1 MLQKLDEEMPRNF
14 STTEELRDI
23 MRYYSKRG
31 QAEMQEN
38 FYRAVYAA
46 VRRIPA
52 GKVATYGQIAMLA
65 GSPRAS
71 RIVGGALHRNPEPGK
86 TPCHRVVFRDGSLA
100 PGFAF
105 GGPGAQRALLIFDID
120 YDAYNQSAR
129 YITYLL
135 TPATACL
142 ALPLYR
148 QIQKLREYPLAIV
161 AGILTGVAVN
171 ALCVLAVALVFRL
184 GHYDFVTLIPKSV
197 TGAVGMPL
205 AEELGGTGGI
215 TMAAISITGIFGNI
229 LGPQVLRWFHVTD
242 PVAQGVAMGCGSHA
256 FGTVRALEM
265 GEVEGAMGS
274 LSLVITALLTVVIAP
289 FLGNLI

>member
-1 MLQKLDEEMPRNF
+1 MNDYIAF
-14 STTEELRDI
+14 SA
-23 MRYYSKRG
+23 YFG
-31 QAEMQEN
+31 
-38 FYRAVYAA
+38 AA
-46 VRRIPA
+46 LTLIIYVVSFRISDRIGHP
-52 GKVATYGQIAMLA
+52 LA
-65 GSPRAS
+65 
-71 RIVGGALHRNPEPGK
+71 NPI
-86 TPCHRVVFRDGSLA
+86 
-100 PGFAF
+100 
-105 GGPGAQRALLIFDID
+105 LI
-120 YDAYNQSAR
+120 
-129 YITYLL
+129 
-135 TPATACL
+135 CL

-171 ALCVLAVALVFRL
+171 ALCVLAVALVFQL

>member
-1 MLQKLDEEMPRNF
+1 MNDYIAF
-14 STTEELRDI
+14 SA
-23 MRYYSKRG
+23 YFG
-31 QAEMQEN
+31 
-38 FYRAVYAA
+38 AA
-46 VRRIPA
+46 LTLIIYVVSFRISDRIGHP
-52 GKVATYGQIAMLA
+52 LA
-65 GSPRAS
+65 NP
-71 RIVGGALHRNPEPGK
+71 ILICLALLIG
-86 TPCHRVVFRDGSLA
+86 
-100 PGFAF
+100 
-105 GGPGAQRALLIFDID
+105 ALLIFDID

-205 AEELGGTGGI
+205 AEELGLDKKGGC
-215 TMAAISITGIFGNI
+215 I
-229 LGPQVLRWFHVTD
+229 L
-242 PVAQGVAMGCGSHA
+242 A
-256 FGTVRALEM
+256 
-265 GEVEGAMGS
+265 
-274 LSLVITALLTVVIAP
+274 
-289 FLGNLI
+289 

>member
-1 MLQKLDEEMPRNF
+1 MNDYIAF
-14 STTEELRDI
+14 SA
-23 MRYYSKRG
+23 YFG
-31 QAEMQEN
+31 
-38 FYRAVYAA
+38 AA
-46 VRRIPA
+46 LTLIIYVVSFRISDRIGHP
-52 GKVATYGQIAMLA
+52 LA
-65 GSPRAS
+65 NP
-71 RIVGGALHRNPEPGK
+71 IPICLALLIG
-86 TPCHRVVFRDGSLA
+86 
-100 PGFAF
+100 
-105 GGPGAQRALLIFDID
+105 ALLIFDID

-171 ALCVLAVALVFRL
+171 ALCALAVALVFQL

>member
-1 MLQKLDEEMPRNF
+1 MNDYIAF
-14 STTEELRDI
+14 SA
-23 MRYYSKRG
+23 YFG
-31 QAEMQEN
+31 
-38 FYRAVYAA
+38 AA
-46 VRRIPA
+46 LTLIIYVVSFRISDRIGHP
-52 GKVATYGQIAMLA
+52 LA
-65 GSPRAS
+65 NP
-71 RIVGGALHRNPEPGK
+71 ILICLALLIG
-86 TPCHRVVFRDGSLA
+86 
-100 PGFAF
+100 
-105 GGPGAQRALLIFDID
+105 ALLIFDID

-205 AEELGGTGGI
+205 AEELVFRGALLRLLRPLGEHPANLCQTVLFAALHGTLTEKCYALGMGL
-215 TMAAISITGIFGNI
+215 IFGWAAEQTESPAPGVVLHI
-229 LGPQVLRWFHVTD
+229 LNNGLVL
-242 PVAQGVAMGCGSHA
+242 A
-256 FGTVRALEM
+256 RALAERGM
-265 GEVEGAMGS
+265 G
-274 LSLVITALLTVVIAP
+274 
-289 FLGNLI
+289 

>member
-1 MLQKLDEEMPRNF
+1 MNDYIAF
-14 STTEELRDI
+14 SA
-23 MRYYSKRG
+23 YFG
-31 QAEMQEN
+31 
-38 FYRAVYAA
+38 AA
-46 VRRIPA
+46 LTLIIYVVSFRISDRIGHP
-52 GKVATYGQIAMLA
+52 LA
-65 GSPRAS
+65 NP
-71 RIVGGALHRNPEPGK
+71 ILICLALLIG
-86 TPCHRVVFRDGSLA
+86 
-100 PGFAF
+100 
-105 GGPGAQRALLIFDID
+105 ALLIFDID

-161 AGILTGVAVN
+161 AGIMTGVAVN

-242 PVAQGVAMGCGSHA
+242 PVAQGVAMGCDSHA

-289 FLGNLI
+289 FFGNLI

>member
-1 MLQKLDEEMPRNF
+1 MNDYIAFSAYFGVALTLLVYLFACRLGKRLHHPLANPMLLC
-14 STTEELRDI
+14 LI
-23 MRYYSKRG
+23 M
-31 QAEMQEN
+31 M
-38 FYRAVYAA
+38 
-46 VRRIPA
+46 I
-52 GKVATYGQIAMLA
+52 
-65 GSPRAS
+65 
-71 RIVGGALHRNPEPGK
+71 
-86 TPCHRVVFRDGSLA
+86 
-100 PGFAF
+100 
-105 GGPGAQRALLIFDID
+105 ALLLLLDID

-129 YITYLL
+129 YLTYLL

-229 LGPQVLRWFHVTD
+229 MGPQVLRWFHVTD
-242 PVAQGVAMGCGSHA
+242 RVAQGVAMGCGSHA